1 MTKKSKRLAESFTV
15 HIDNLSHE
23 GQGVARRDGKT
34 VFVEEALPG
43 EEVRCVY
50 TTRRSRRDEA
60 RTVEVLQAAPE
71 RVEPRCAHFGVCG
84 GCALQHLQ
92 PDGQL
97 AVKQRWLLDS
107 LTHIGK
113 VQPAQVLE
121 PMIGPLWGY
130 RRRARLG
137 VKYVAKKGRV
147 LVGFRERQSPYI
159 ADLRRCE
166 VLDERVGGLLEE
178 LAALIDG
185 LSIRDRLPQIEVAG
199 GDAVMGLNFRVLTP
213 PSETDLAQLQAFGER
228 QGFTLYLQPG
238 GPDSVRLLDPSPL
251 APVPPGERGRLSYR
265 LPDFDLN
272 LEFQPWH
279 FIQVNAAINRQ
290 LVQRAC
296 ELLELEPDSRV
307 LDLFCGLG
315 NFTLALARQAR
326 EVVGVEGDAS
336 LVEWA
341 RRNAALNG
349 VANARFHAADLTADL
364 AGQPWMPGGYDRV
377 LLDPPR
383 SGALEMMPRIAALGA
398 RRVVYVSCHPA
409 TLARDVGEL
418 VHRFGYRLDSAGVLD
433 MFPHTAHVESIAV
446 LTQFPKS
453 SNSLRA
459 SSCSGNPVKPASF
472 ANSCR
477 AASLRPSLA

>member
-1 MTKKSKRLAESFTV
+1 MTKKSKLPAEPFTV
-15 HIDNLSHE
+15 HIDNLTHE
-23 GQGVARRDGKT
+23 GQGVARRDGKAI
-34 VFVEEALPG
+34 FVEGALPG
-43 EEVRCVY
+43 EDVRCVY

-60 RTVEVLQAAPE
+60 RAVEILQAAPE

-92 PDGQL
+92 PESQL

-107 LTHIGK
+107 LAHIGK
-113 VQPAQVLE
+113 VEPAQLLE
-121 PMIGPLWGY
+121 PMTGPLWGY

-147 LVGFRERQSPYI
+147 LVGFRERHSPYI

-178 LAALIDG
+178 LAMLIDG

-213 PSETDLAQLQAFGER
+213 PSAADLAQLQAFGER
-228 QGFTLYLQPG
+228 HGFALYLQPG
-238 GPDSVRLLDPSPL
+238 GPDSVQLL
-251 APVPPGERGRLSYR
+251 GEGGALRYR
-265 LPDFDLN
+265 LPEFDLN
-272 LEFQPWH
+272 LEFQPWQ

-290 LVQRAC
+290 LVRRAG
-296 ELLELEPDSRV
+296 EFLELEPDSRV

-315 NFTLALARQAR
+315 NFTLALARQTR
-326 EVVGVEGDAS
+326 EVAGVEGDAS

-341 RRNAALNG
+341 KRNAVLNG
-349 VANARFHAADLTADL
+349 IANASFYAADL
-364 AGQPWMPGGYDRV
+364 AGDLTGQPWMQGGYDRV

-383 SGALEMMPRIAALGA
+383 SGALEMMPQMAALGA

-418 VHRFGYRLDSAGVLD
+418 VHRFGYRLESTGVLD

-446 LTQFPKS
+446 LV
-453 SNSLRA
+453 RA
-459 SSCSGNPVKPASF
+459 G
-472 ANSCR
+472 
-477 AASLRPSLA
+477 